1 MAGVLGSLGDPI
13 SLVEG
18 EEVRGL
24 AGLPA
29 EIADGERGVLGAAD
43 VKTLESSRR
52 GVPTVKS
59 SSNKLLLEDCFR
71 RCSKAR
77 RLLLAEFRDFLVS
90 EGSGP
95 FP

>member
-1 MAGVLGSLGDPI
+1 MDGVLGSLGDPI

-29 EIADGERGVLGAAD
+29 ENGERGVLGAAD

-59 SSNKLLLEDCFR
+59 SSNKLLLEDCCR

-77 RLLLAEFRDFLVS
+77 RLLLAEFGDFLVP
-90 EGSGP
+90 EDSGP